1 MEVFAVLLSIIYL
14 GIVLVF
20 AFFLIVLL
28 YKLWHMCN
36 DVSSIKKQLVK
47 NYDIETTIEFL
58 LRIGE
63 KEKARELLL
72 DRILTNESIFNRE
85 AEMTQDE
92 KIEHVFRI
100 YEEELK
106 KLGYDVPETTQD
118 KTPTANQGIQVP

>member
-1 MEVFAVLLSIIYL
+1 MDFFAVLISIILWGIYL
-14 GIVLVF
+14 AV
-20 AFFLIVLL
+20 AFFVIVLL
-28 YKLWHMCN
+28 YKLWFMCN

-63 KEKARELLL
+63 KEKAKELLL
-72 DRILTNESIFNRE
+72 NRILTNESIFNRE

-92 KIEHVFRI
+92 KIENVFRV

-106 KLGYDVPETTQD
+106 KLGYDVPAATQD
-118 KTPTANQGIQVP
+118 KTPTAN

>member
-1 MEVFAVLLSIIYL
+1 MDFFAVLISIILWGIYL
-14 GIVLVF
+14 AV
-20 AFFLIVLL
+20 AFFVIVLL
-28 YKLWHMCN
+28 YKLWFMCN

-63 KEKARELLL
+63 KEKAKELLL
-72 DRILTNESIFNRE
+72 NRILTNESIFNRE

-92 KIEHVFRI
+92 KIEHVFRV

-106 KLGYDVPETTQD
+106 KLGYDVPAATQGRM
-118 KTPTANQGIQVP
+118 PTAN

>member
-1 MEVFAVLLSIIYL
+1 MDFFAVLLSIILWGIYL
-14 GIVLVF
+14 AV
-20 AFFLIVLL
+20 AFFVIVLL
-28 YKLWHMCN
+28 YKLWFMCN

-63 KEKARELLL
+63 KEKAKELLL
-72 DRILTNESIFNRE
+72 NRILTNESIFNRE

-92 KIEHVFRI
+92 KIENVFRV

-106 KLGYDVPETTQD
+106 KLGYDVPAATQGN
-118 KTPTANQGIQVP
+118 TPTAN

>member
-1 MEVFAVLLSIIYL
+1 MDFFAVLLSIILWGIYL
-14 GIVLVF
+14 AV
-20 AFFLIVLL
+20 AFFVIVLL
-28 YKLWHMCN
+28 YKLWFMCN

-63 KEKARELLL
+63 KEKAKELLL
-72 DRILTNESIFNRE
+72 NRILTNESIFNRE

-92 KIEHVFRI
+92 KIEHVFRV

-106 KLGYDVPETTQD
+106 KLGYDVPAATQGR
-118 KTPTANQGIQVP
+118 TPTAN

>member
-1 MEVFAVLLSIIYL
+1 MDFFAILLSIILWGIYL
-14 GIVLVF
+14 AV
-20 AFFLIVLL
+20 AFFVIVLL
-28 YKLWHMCN
+28 YKLWFMCN

-63 KEKARELLL
+63 KEKAKELLL
-72 DRILTNESIFNRE
+72 NRILTNESIFNRE

-92 KIEHVFRI
+92 KIENVFRV

-106 KLGYDVPETTQD
+106 KLGYDVPAATQD
-118 KTPTANQGIQVP
+118 KTPTAN

>member
-1 MEVFAVLLSIIYL
+1 MDFFAVLLSIILWGIYL
-14 GIVLVF
+14 AV
-20 AFFLIVLL
+20 AFFVIVLL
-28 YKLWHMCN
+28 YKLWFMCN

-63 KEKARELLL
+63 KEKAKELLL
-72 DRILTNESIFNRE
+72 NRILTNESIFNRE

-92 KIEHVFRI
+92 KIEHVFRV

-106 KLGYDVPETTQD
+106 KLGYDVPKTAQD
-118 KTPTANQGIQVP
+118 KMATAAN

>member
-1 MEVFAVLLSIIYL
+1 MEAFVLSIIYW

-63 KEKARELLL
+63 KERARDLLL

-85 AEMTQDE
+85 AEMIQDE
-92 KIEHVFRI
+92 KIEHVFRV

-118 KTPTANQGIQVP
+118 KTPTAN

>member
-1 MEVFAVLLSIIYL
+1 MDFFAVLLSIILWGIYL
-14 GIVLVF
+14 AV
-20 AFFLIVLL
+20 AFFVIVLL
-28 YKLWHMCN
+28 YKLWLMCN

-63 KEKARELLL
+63 KEKAKELLL
-72 DRILTNESIFNRE
+72 NRILTNESIFNRE

-92 KIEHVFRI
+92 KIEHVFRV

-106 KLGYDVPETTQD
+106 KLGYDVPAATQGR
-118 KTPTANQGIQVP
+118 TPTAN

>member
-1 MEVFAVLLSIIYL
+1 MEAFAVLLSIIYL

-36 DVSSIKKQLVK
+36 DVSGIKKQLVK

-85 AEMTQDE
+85 AEMTQEE
-92 KIEHVFRI
+92 KIQHVFRV

-118 KTPTANQGIQVP
+118 KTPTAN

>member
-1 MEVFAVLLSIIYL
+1 MDFFAVLLSIILWGIYL
-14 GIVLVF
+14 AV
-20 AFFLIVLL
+20 AFFVIVLL
-28 YKLWHMCN
+28 YKLWFMCN

-63 KEKARELLL
+63 KEKARDLLL

-92 KIEHVFRI
+92 KIENVFRV

-106 KLGYDVPETTQD
+106 KLGYDVPAATQD
-118 KTPTANQGIQVP
+118 KTPTAN

>member
-1 MEVFAVLLSIIYL
+1 MGVITVLLSIVYW
-14 GIVLVF
+14 GIALAL
-20 AFFLIVLL
+20 AFFVIVLL
-28 YKLWHMCN
+28 YKLWFMCN
-36 DVSSIKKQLVK
+36 DVGSIKKQLVK

-72 DRILTNESIFNRE
+72 HRILTNETIFNRE
-85 AEMTQDE
+85 AEMTQEE
-92 KIEHVFRI
+92 KIQHVFRV

-118 KTPTANQGIQVP
+118 KTPTAN

>member
-1 MEVFAVLLSIIYL
+1 MDFFAVLLSIIIWGIYL
-14 GIVLVF
+14 AV
-20 AFFLIVLL
+20 AFFVIVLL
-28 YKLWHMCN
+28 YKLWFMCN

-63 KEKARELLL
+63 KEKAKELLL
-72 DRILTNESIFNRE
+72 NRILTNESIFNRE

-92 KIEHVFRI
+92 KIENVFRV

-106 KLGYDVPETTQD
+106 KLGYDVPAATQD
-118 KTPTANQGIQVP
+118 KTPTAN

>member
-1 MEVFAVLLSIIYL
+1 MDFFAVLLSIILWGIYL
-14 GIVLVF
+14 AV
-20 AFFLIVLL
+20 AFFVIVLL
-28 YKLWHMCN
+28 YKLWFMCN

-63 KEKARELLL
+63 KEKAKELLL
-72 DRILTNESIFNRE
+72 NRILTNESIFNRE

-92 KIEHVFRI
+92 KIEHVFRV

-106 KLGYDVPETTQD
+106 KLGYDVPEAKQGE
-118 KTPTANQGIQVP
+118 TPTAN

>member
-1 MEVFAVLLSIIYL
+1 MDFFAVLLSIILWGIYL
-14 GIVLVF
+14 AV
-20 AFFLIVLL
+20 AFFVIVLL
-28 YKLWHMCN
+28 YKLWFMCN

-63 KEKARELLL
+63 KEKAKELLL
-72 DRILTNESIFNRE
+72 NRILTNESIFNRE

-92 KIEHVFRI
+92 KIENVFRV

-106 KLGYDVPETTQD
+106 KLGYDVPAATQGR
-118 KTPTANQGIQVP
+118 TPTAN

>member
-1 MEVFAVLLSIIYL
+1 
-14 GIVLVF
+14 
-20 AFFLIVLL
+20 
-28 YKLWHMCN
+28 MCN

-63 KEKARELLL
+63 KEKAKELLL
-72 DRILTNESIFNRE
+72 NRILTNESIFNRE

-92 KIEHVFRI
+92 KIEHVFRV

-106 KLGYDVPETTQD
+106 KLGYDVPKTAQD
-118 KTPTANQGIQVP
+118 RMATAAN

>member
-1 MEVFAVLLSIIYL
+1 MDFFAVLLSIILWGIYL
-14 GIVLVF
+14 AV
-20 AFFLIVLL
+20 AFFVIVLL
-28 YKLWHMCN
+28 YKLWFMCN

-63 KEKARELLL
+63 KEKAKELLL
-72 DRILTNESIFNRE
+72 NRILTNESIFNRE

-92 KIEHVFRI
+92 KIENVFRV

-106 KLGYDVPETTQD
+106 KLGYDVPAATQD
-118 KTPTANQGIQVP
+118 KTPTAN

>member
-1 MEVFAVLLSIIYL
+1 MDFFAVLLSIILWGIYL
-14 GIVLVF
+14 AV
-20 AFFLIVLL
+20 AFFVIVLL
-28 YKLWHMCN
+28 YKLWIMCN

-63 KEKARELLL
+63 KEKAKELLL
-72 DRILTNESIFNRE
+72 NRILTNESIFNRE

-92 KIEHVFRI
+92 KIEHVFRV

-106 KLGYDVPETTQD
+106 KLGYDVPAATQGR
-118 KTPTANQGIQVP
+118 TPTAN

>member
-1 MEVFAVLLSIIYL
+1 MDFFAVLLSIILWGIYL
-14 GIVLVF
+14 AV
-20 AFFLIVLL
+20 AFFVIVLL
-28 YKLWHMCN
+28 YKLWFMGN

-63 KEKARELLL
+63 KEKAKELLL
-72 DRILTNESIFNRE
+72 NRILTNESIFNRE

-92 KIEHVFRI
+92 KIKHVFRV

-106 KLGYDVPETTQD
+106 KLGYDVPATTQG
-118 KTPTANQGIQVP
+118 KTPTAN

>member
-1 MEVFAVLLSIIYL
+1 MEAFAVLLSIIYW

-85 AEMTQDE
+85 AEMTQEE
-92 KIEHVFRI
+92 KIQHVFRV

-106 KLGYDVPETTQD
+106 KLGYDVPETSQD
-118 KTPTANQGIQVP
+118 KTPTAN

>member
-1 MEVFAVLLSIIYL
+1 MKVFAVLLSIISWCIYL
-14 GIVLVF
+14 AV
-20 AFFLIVLL
+20 AFFVIVLL
-28 YKLWHMCN
+28 YKLWFMCN

-63 KEKARELLL
+63 KEKAKELLL
-72 DRILTNESIFNRE
+72 NRILTNESIFNRE

-92 KIEHVFRI
+92 KIEHVFRV

-106 KLGYDVPETTQD
+106 KLGYDVPAATQGT
-118 KTPTANQGIQVP
+118 TPTAN